1 MRLIEGELP
10 TENLWRVL
18 VLVSAAQPNVV
29 NCRLAQAIARAN
41 KGYVMFGVY
50 VVDDRPESLDQAR
63 TVGQALVENCDPH
76 DKCVLL
82 IYAVEEEQIDM
93 RKVVARA
100 EVDMLL
106 IDTESGT
113 RGSWNNLP
121 CTVAALRGSHS
132 SEEIETRPI
141 HRILIPTA
149 GGPATVEALKILRT
163 LPEEYELDVLY
174 VARAAQ
180 AGHELTLGRNRMLQM
195 LQTLDAEDRVDI
207 KVIASE
213 SVTEGI
219 LNTVAEGYD
228 LVVIG
233 ATSQSGLDRFLFG
246 DIVNAVVRES
256 KTPVIVTRQP
266 AQPMLGSALTK
277 LDYQLQRVIPHLSIS
292 ERSQVYMSVR
302 RNSRPDLDYYVLIT
316 LSAAIAALGLLQNSA
331 AVVIGAMLVAPLM
344 SPIVGAGM
352 AIVLGDLRF
361 LRFTLGSALRGMVI
375 VLIVGFLLGLVAA
388 DSKLTSEI
396 LNRTQPGFIDLLIAL
411 FSGLAGSFAIVYSGA
426 AAALPGVAI
435 AAALVPPLASS
446 GLAFSQGN
454 INGGIGALLLFITNF
469 IAISSA
475 ATLVFLLFGFR
486 PKPNQKARRAVQQ
499 RTTRLALIMLVGI
512 GIFLSYVT
520 FTLAQDNRTQSEIR
534 QIVTKT
540 VVAVDN
546 IFEND
551 SIETDQLELKNFGNA
566 SEPLTLDLTVRST
579 QDFSAEMGQALND
592 VLGELISTETSF
604 EGDVVLELTVIKV
617 TKPEPY
623 HVSGANGTP

>member
-18 VLVSAAQPNVV
+18 VLVSAEKPNIV
-29 NCRLAQAIARAN
+29 NCHLAQAIARAN
-41 KGYVMFGVY
+41 KGILMFGVF
-50 VVDDRPESLDQAR
+50 VIDDAPESLDQAR
-63 TVGQALVENCDPH
+63 AVGQTLIENCDPY

-82 IYAVEEEQIDM
+82 IYALENAQVEL
-93 RKVVARA
+93 RKVVSRA
-100 EVDMLL
+100 KVDMLFT
-106 IDTESGT
+106 DTEAGT
-113 RGSWNNLP
+113 HVSWNNLP
-121 CTVAALRGSHS
+121 CTVAALRGSYS
-132 SEEIETRPI
+132 SAEIETKAIR
-141 HRILIPTA
+141 RILIPTA
-149 GGPATVEALKILRT
+149 GGPATVEALKFLRT
-163 LPEEYELDVLY
+163 LPEEYDLDVLY

-180 AGHELTLGRNRMLQM
+180 AEHELTLGHNRMLQM
-195 LQTLDAEDRVDI
+195 LQSLDAEDRVNI

-213 SVTEGI
+213 NVTEGI
-219 LNTVAEGYD
+219 LATVAEGYD

-233 ATSQSGLDRFLFG
+233 ATNQSGFDRFLFG

-256 KTPVIVTRQP
+256 KTPVIVARQP
-266 AQPMLGSALTK
+266 AQPILGSALTK
-277 LDYQLQRVIPHLSIS
+277 LDYQLQRVVPHLAVS

-344 SPIVGAGM
+344 SPIVGTGM

-361 LRFTLGSALRGMVI
+361 LRFTLGAALRGMI
-375 VLIVGFLLGLVAA
+375 IALIVGFLLGLVAA

-396 LNRTQPGFIDLLIAL
+396 LSRTQPGFIDLLIAL

-454 INGGIGALLLFITNF
+454 ISGGIGALLLFITNF

-499 RTTRLALIMLVGI
+499 RTTRVALIMLVGI

-520 FTLAQDNRTQSEIR
+520 FTLARDNRTQTEIR
-534 QIVTKT
+534 QIVTDT

-546 IFEND
+546 IFENE
-551 SIETDQLELKNFGNA
+551 SIETDRLELRHFDDA
-566 SEPLTLDLTVRST
+566 SQPLTLDLTVRST
-579 QDFSAEMGQALND
+579 QEFSAEMGQALND
-592 VLGELISTETSF
+592 VLGELISNETSF
-604 EGDVVLELTVIKV
+604 DGDVVLELTVIKV

-623 HVSGANGTP
+623 KVSGAN